1 MSYETYHAIKQ
12 QPNGDFVVT
21 SHCSNVT
28 PVRPQQWTMTYYR
41 THCPDFTNEQ
51 RLAAFL
57 LESQYCGGRYIPEKW
72 KRLDALT
79 TDYSKKVFEI
89 VGVYPT
95 YNEIEHINGLA
106 EYIKAKTQEPK
117 EPKISVIIWCSGIKE
132 YVCAMTMKSKRVGL
146 CIDRDGAKVFRMT
159 QSDIDKLVKRLPAYM
174 TAETQTVKER

>member
-1 MSYETYHAIKQ
+1 MSCETYHAIKQ
-12 QPNGDFVVT
+12 QPNGDFIVT
-21 SHCSNVT
+21 SHCSNVY
-28 PVRPQQWTMTYYR
+28 PVRPQEWTMSYYR
-41 THCPDFTNEQ
+41 THYPDFTNEQ
-51 RLAAFL
+51 RVAAFL

-72 KRLDALT
+72 QRLDAMT
-79 TDYSKKVFEI
+79 TEYSKKVFEI

-117 EPKISVIIWCSGIKE
+117 EPKFSVIIWCSGIKE

-146 CIDRDGAKVFRMT
+146 TIDRDGAKVFRMT

-174 TAETQTVKER
+174 QAETQTVKER